1 MEADAP
7 VTVAIR
13 PECLVLAPEGRAPE
27 AFGPGWS
34 SLPGRVIQGTYLGDQ
49 NEYRVAVPG
58 LGELIVRRTNETHE
72 TDYRAFGAG
81 ESVTVAWHEDLTLLL
96 TS

>member
-1 MEADAP
+1 M
-7 VTVAIR
+7 AIR
-13 PECLVLAPEGRAPE
+13 PECLVLAPAGGAPE

-58 LGELIVRRTNETHE
+58 LGELIVRRTNEMHE

-81 ESVTVAWHEDLTLLL
+81 ESVNVAWHEDSTLLL